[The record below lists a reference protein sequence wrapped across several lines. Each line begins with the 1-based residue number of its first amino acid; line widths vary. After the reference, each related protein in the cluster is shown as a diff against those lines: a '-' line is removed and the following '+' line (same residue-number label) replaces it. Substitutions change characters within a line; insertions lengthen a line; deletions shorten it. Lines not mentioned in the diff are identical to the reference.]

1 MYLLLNL
8 NIIYIYKYI
17 YIYIYIYISLYFYAK
32 HFFSLYFIISHYY
45 YIMLE
50 RSTTGE
56 VVDVRMKN
64 IKKFAYFMFIKD
76 FWRSDHKKHNN
87 NKI

>member
-1 MYLLLNL
+1 
-8 NIIYIYKYI
+8 
-17 YIYIYIYISLYFYAK
+17 
-32 HFFSLYFIISHYY
+32 
-45 YIMLE
+45 MLE